1 MDSEYLMRM
10 EDLLDLYEQ
19 PYDPLCPVVCF
30 DEMPFQLL
38 GEVLVPIPMRPGK
51 TYRYDHHY
59 KREGTCC
66 ILLAVEPLAG
76 WRFAQVRNRRT
87 KIDYAEF
94 MQAMIAARY
103 ERVRRVRL
111 VEDNLNTHSAGS
123 FYQAFE
129 PEIARDLKGRVEP
142 HHTPKKAS
150 WLNMAELEL
159 SVLGRQCLNRRIADQ
174 KVLDQE
180 VKAWVKARN
189 EKAVKLNWGFTTN
202 DARDK
207 LKRHYESIKN

>member
-19 PYDPLCPVVCF
+19 PYDPLCPVVCY

-38 GEVLVPIPMRPGK
+38 GEVLVLIPMKPGK
-51 TYRYDHHY
+51 IYRYDHHY

-66 ILLAVEPLAG
+66 ILLAVEPLFG
-76 WRFAQVRNRRT
+76 WRFAQVRKRRT
-87 KIDYAEF
+87 KIDYAQF
-94 MQAMIAARY
+94 MQAMIADRY
-103 ERVRRVRL
+103 ERVCRVRL

-129 PEIARDLKGRVEP
+129 PEVARDLKCRFEP

>member
-19 PYDPLCPVVCF
+19 PYDPQHPVVCF

-38 GEVLVPIPMRPGK
+38 GEELVPIPMKPGK

-66 ILLAVEPLAG
+66 ILLAIEPLSG
-76 WRFAQVRNRRT
+76 WRFAQVRKRRT

-94 MQAMIAARY
+94 MWDLIADRY
-103 ERVRRVRL
+103 AEVDRVRL

-123 FYQAFE
+123 FYEAFD
-129 PEIARDLKGRVEP
+129 PEVARGLKNRFEA
-142 HHTPKKAS
+142 HRTPKKAS

-159 SVLGRQCLNRRIADQ
+159 SVLGRQCCDRRIADQ
-174 KVLDQE
+174 NVLERE
-180 VKAWVKARN
+180 VKAWVAARN
-189 EKAVKLNWGFTTN
+189 EKAVKLEWGFTTN
-202 DARDK
+202 DARGK
-207 LKRHYESIKN
+207 LKRHYDSIKH